1 MRHTAKIELANNDE
15 LVAVKLGIMNY
26 EDVRRITIEDALV
39 DTGATRL
46 GLPPSLIEQL
56 GLAPFRSE
64 QVRTVNGI
72 TDLWIYSPVQFKI
85 LEREGITT
93 VMGIPEGTPVLIGH
107 ILLEDLDL
115 CLDIK
120 KGLIYNPAHDGEWMT
135 ELYYNS
141 NCHL

>member
-1 MRHTAKIELANNDE
+1 MKHTAKIELANNDE
-15 LVAVKLGIMNY
+15 LVAVKLGIMDP
-26 EDVRRITIEDALV
+26 EDVRRITVEDALV

-46 GLPPSLIEQL
+46 GLPPFLIEQL
-56 GLAPFRSE
+56 GLTPFRSE

-72 TDLWIYSPVQFKI
+72 TELWIYSPVQFT
-85 LEREGITT
+85 LLAREGITT
-93 VMGIPEGTPVLIGH
+93 VMGVPESTPVLIGH

-135 ELYYNS
+135 ELY
-141 NCHL
+141 

>member
-1 MRHTAKIELANNDE
+1 MKHTAKIELANNDE
-15 LVAVKLGIMNY
+15 LVLANAGVLAP
-26 EDVRRITIEDALV
+26 EDVRRITVEDALV

-46 GLPPSLIEQL
+46 GLPPPLIERL
-56 GLAPFRSE
+56 GLTPFRSE
-64 QVRTVNGI
+64 RVRTVNGL
-72 TDLWIYSPVQFKI
+72 TDLWIYSPVQFTI

-93 VMGIPEGTPVLIGH
+93 VMGVPEGTPVLIGH

-135 ELYYNS
+135 ELY
-141 NCHL
+141 

>member
-15 LVAVKLGIMNY
+15 LVAVKLGIMNP
-26 EDVRRITIEDALV
+26 EDVKRITVEDALV

-56 GLAPFRSE
+56 GLTPFRSE
-64 QVRTVNGI
+64 PVRTVNGI
-72 TDLWIYSPVQFKI
+72 TELWIYSPVQFTL
-85 LEREGITT
+85 LERESITT
-93 VMGIPEGTPVLIGH
+93 VMGVPEGTPVLIGH

-120 KGLIYNPAHDGEWMT
+120 KGLIYNPAHDGEWMS
-135 ELYYNS
+135 ELY
-141 NCHL
+141 